1 MLIDPFQR
9 KISYIRVSVTD
20 RCDFRCVYC
29 MSEDMEF
36 LPKKDVLSLEELD
49 RLCNAFIDLGVKKL
63 RITGGEPLVRKNIM
77 QLFNTLG
84 KKLRYG
90 LEELTLTTN
99 GSQLTRYAK
108 NLFDSGVRRINVSL
122 DSLDKNKFKKITRI
136 GDFDKVIRGIMTA
149 KKAGLKIKI
158 NTVAL
163 KGINDN
169 EILDLVNWC
178 GKNKFKKITRIG
190 ELDKVINGIMAAK
203 KAGLKIKI
211 NTVALKGI
219 NDNEIL
225 NLVNWCGENKFSLT
239 FIEVMPM
246 GEIGEKRSDQ
256 YMPLTE
262 VKSLIQTKY
271 SLTEDSLRTGGP
283 ARYVHCHETD
293 QKIGFITPHTHN
305 FCELCNRVR
314 ITCTG
319 EMYMC
324 LGQQDK
330 ADLKTPLRKSENDQT
345 LKNVIYEAISRKP
358 KGHDFVIDRKENEQF
373 VPRHMNVTGG

>member
-1 MLIDPFQR
+1 MLIDSFQR

-49 RLCNAFIDLGVKKL
+49 RLCNTFIDLGVKKL

-77 QLFNTLG
+77 QLFSNLG
-84 KKLRYG
+84 KKIGHG

-99 GSQLTRYAK
+99 GSQLALYAK
-108 NLFDSGVRRINVSL
+108 DLFDNGVKRINVSL

-136 GDFDKVIRGIMTA
+136 GDLDKVVKGIMAA
-149 KKAGLKIKI
+149 KNAGLKIKI

-169 EILDLVNWC
+169 EILDLV
-178 GKNKFKKITRIG
+178 K
-190 ELDKVINGIMAAK
+190 
-203 KAGLKIKI
+203 
-211 NTVALKGI
+211 
-219 NDNEIL
+219 
-225 NLVNWCGENKFSLT
+225 WCGENKFALT

-246 GEIGEKRSDQ
+246 GEIGEKRIDQ

-262 VKSLIQTKY
+262 VRSLIKTRY
-271 SLTEDSLRTGGP
+271 SITDDPLKTGGP
-283 ARYVHCHETD
+283 AKYVHCHETN
-293 QKIGFITPHTHN
+293 QKIGFITPLTHN
-305 FCELCNRVR
+305 FCETCNRVR

-319 EMYMC
+319 KMYMC
-324 LGQQDK
+324 LGQEDK
-330 ADLKTPLRKSENDQT
+330 EDLKKPLRESENNDL
-345 LKNVIYEAISRKP
+345 LKKVIYKAILRKP
-358 KGHDFVIDRKENEQF
+358 KGHDFVIERKKDDKF

>member
-1 MLIDPFQR
+1 MLIDSFQR

-20 RCDFRCVYC
+20 RCDFRCTYC

-49 RLCNAFIDLGVKKL
+49 RLCNTFIDLGVKKL
-63 RITGGEPLVRKNIM
+63 RITGGEPLVRKNII
-77 QLFNTLG
+77 QLFNNLG
-84 KKLRYG
+84 KKLGKG

-99 GSQLTRYAK
+99 GSQLDRYAEK
-108 NLFDSGVRRINVSL
+108 LFNCGVRRINISL
-122 DSLDKNKFKKITRI
+122 DSLEKDKFKKITRN
-136 GDFDKVIRGIMTA
+136 GDFDKVLKGIMAA
-149 KKAGLKIKI
+149 KKVGLKIKI

-163 KGINDN
+163 KGINDD
-169 EILDLVNWC
+169 EIL
-178 GKNKFKKITRIG
+178 K
-190 ELDKVINGIMAAK
+190 
-203 KAGLKIKI
+203 
-211 NTVALKGI
+211 
-219 NDNEIL
+219 
-225 NLVNWCGENKFSLT
+225 LVNWCGENKFSLT

-246 GEIGEKRSDQ
+246 GEIGEKRINQ
-256 YMPLTE
+256 YMSLTE
-262 VKSLIQTKY
+262 VKSLIQQKY
-271 SLTEDSLRTGGP
+271 SITNDPLRTAGP

-330 ADLKTPLRKSENDQT
+330 VDLKKPLRKSENNHL
-345 LKNVIYEAISRKP
+345 LKNTIQEAILRKP
-358 KGHDFVIDRKENEQF
+358 KGHDFRIEKTENEKF

>member
-1 MLIDPFQR
+1 MLIDPFKR
-9 KISYIRVSVTD
+9 KISYVRVSVTD
-20 RCDFRCVYC
+20 RCDFRCTYC

-49 RLCNAFIDLGVKKL
+49 RLCNTFIDLGVKKL

-77 QLFNTLG
+77 QLFSNLG
-84 KKLRYG
+84 KKLGQG

-99 GSQLTRYAK
+99 GSQLDRYAK
-108 NLFDSGVRRINVSL
+108 DLFDNGVRRINVSL
-122 DSLDKNKFKKITRI
+122 DSLEKKKFKKITRI
-136 GDFDKVIRGIMTA
+136 GD
-149 KKAGLKIKI
+149 
-158 NTVAL
+158 
-163 KGINDN
+163 
-169 EILDLVNWC
+169 
-178 GKNKFKKITRIG
+178 
-190 ELDKVINGIMAAK
+190 LDKVINGIMVAK

-330 ADLKTPLRKSENDQT
+330 ADLKSPLRKSENDQL
-345 LKNVIYEAISRKP
+345 LKDVIYEAISRKP
-358 KGHDFVIDRKENEQF
+358 KGHDFVIERKENEQF

>member
-1 MLIDPFQR
+1 MLIDPFKR
-9 KISYIRVSVTD
+9 KISYVRVSVTD
-20 RCDFRCVYC
+20 RCDFRCTYC
-29 MSEDMEF
+29 MSEDMDF

-49 RLCNAFIDLGVKKL
+49 RLCNTFIDLGVKKL

-77 QLFNTLG
+77 QLFSNLG
-84 KKLRYG
+84 KKLGQG

-99 GSQLTRYAK
+99 GSQLDRYAK
-108 NLFDSGVRRINVSL
+108 DLFDNGVRRINVSL
-122 DSLDKNKFKKITRI
+122 DSLEKNKFKKITRI
-136 GDFDKVIRGIMTA
+136 GNLDKVINGIMVA

-163 KGINDN
+163 K
-169 EILDLVNWC
+169 E
-178 GKNKFKKITRIG
+178 
-190 ELDKVINGIMAAK
+190 
-203 KAGLKIKI
+203 
-211 NTVALKGI
+211 I

-330 ADLKTPLRKSENDQT
+330 ADLKTPLRKSENNQL
-345 LKNVIYEAISRKP
+345 LKRCNIRSHFKKTQRAMILLLSGNKM
-358 KGHDFVIDRKENEQF
+358 KNLFLDI
-373 VPRHMNVTGG
+373 

>member
-1 MLIDPFQR
+1 MLIDPFKR
-9 KISYIRVSVTD
+9 KISYVRVSVTD
-20 RCDFRCVYC
+20 RCDFRCTYC

-49 RLCNAFIDLGVKKL
+49 RLCSTFIDLGVKKL

-77 QLFNTLG
+77 QLFSNLG
-84 KKLRYG
+84 KKLGQG

-99 GSQLTRYAK
+99 GSQLDRYAK
-108 NLFDSGVRRINVSL
+108 DLFENGVRRINVSL
-122 DSLDKNKFKKITRI
+122 DSLEKNKFKKITRI
-136 GDFDKVIRGIMTA
+136 GDLDKVINGIMVA

-158 NTVAL
+158 NA
-163 KGINDN
+163 
-169 EILDLVNWC
+169 
-178 GKNKFKKITRIG
+178 
-190 ELDKVINGIMAAK
+190 
-203 KAGLKIKI
+203 
-211 NTVALKGI
+211 VALKGI

-330 ADLKTPLRKSENDQT
+330 ADLKIPLRKSENDQL
-345 LKNVIYEAISRKP
+345 LKDVIYEAISRKP
-358 KGHDFVIDRKENEQF
+358 KGHDFVIERKENEQF

>member
-1 MLIDPFQR
+1 MLIDPFKR
-9 KISYIRVSVTD
+9 KISYVRVSVTD
-20 RCDFRCVYC
+20 RCDFRCTYC
-29 MSEDMEF
+29 MSEDMDF

-49 RLCNAFIDLGVKKL
+49 RLCNTFIDLGVKKL

-77 QLFNTLG
+77 QLFSNLG
-84 KKLRYG
+84 KKLGQG

-99 GSQLTRYAK
+99 GSQLDRYAK
-108 NLFDSGVRRINVSL
+108 DLFDNGVRRINISL
-122 DSLDKNKFKKITRI
+122 DSLEKNKFKKITRI
-136 GDFDKVIRGIMTA
+136 GDLDKVINGIMVA

-163 KGINDN
+163 K
-169 EILDLVNWC
+169 E
-178 GKNKFKKITRIG
+178 
-190 ELDKVINGIMAAK
+190 
-203 KAGLKIKI
+203 
-211 NTVALKGI
+211 I

-319 EMYMC
+319 VMYMC

-330 ADLKTPLRKSENDQT
+330 ADLKTPLRKSENDQ
-345 LKNVIYEAISRKP
+345 LLQHVIYEAISRKP
-358 KGHDFVIDRKENEQF
+358 KGHDFVIERKENEQF

>member
-9 KISYIRVSVTD
+9 KISYVRVSVTD
-20 RCDFRCVYC
+20 RCDFRCTYC

-49 RLCNAFIDLGVKKL
+49 RLCNTFIDLGVKKL

-77 QLFNTLG
+77 QLFSNLG
-84 KKLRYG
+84 KKLGHG

-99 GSQLTRYAK
+99 GSQLDRYAK
-108 NLFDSGVRRINVSL
+108 DLFDTGVRRINVSL
-122 DSLDKNKFKKITRI
+122 DSLEKNKFKKITRI
-136 GDFDKVIRGIMTA
+136 GD
-149 KKAGLKIKI
+149 
-158 NTVAL
+158 
-163 KGINDN
+163 
-169 EILDLVNWC
+169 
-178 GKNKFKKITRIG
+178 
-190 ELDKVINGIMAAK
+190 LDKVIKGIMAAK

-211 NTVALKGI
+211 NTVALKKI

-246 GEIGEKRSDQ
+246 GAIGEKRADQ

-330 ADLKTPLRKSENDQT
+330 ADLKTPLRKSENDQL
-345 LKNVIYEAISRKP
+345 LKDVIYEAISRKP
-358 KGHDFVIDRKENEQF
+358 KGHDFVIERKENEQF

>member
-1 MLIDPFQR
+1 MLIDPFKR
-9 KISYIRVSVTD
+9 KISYVRVSVTD
-20 RCDFRCVYC
+20 RCDFRCTYC

-49 RLCNAFIDLGVKKL
+49 RLCNTFIDLGVKKL

-77 QLFNTLG
+77 QLFHNLG
-84 KKLRYG
+84 RKIGHG

-99 GSQLTRYAK
+99 GSQLARYAK
-108 NLFDSGVRRINVSL
+108 DLFDNGVRRINVSL
-122 DSLDKNKFKKITRI
+122 YSLEKNKFKKITRI
-136 GDFDKVIRGIMTA
+136 GD
-149 KKAGLKIKI
+149 
-158 NTVAL
+158 
-163 KGINDN
+163 
-169 EILDLVNWC
+169 
-178 GKNKFKKITRIG
+178 
-190 ELDKVINGIMAAK
+190 LDKVINGIMAAK
-203 KAGLKIKI
+203 KTGLKIKI
-211 NTVALKGI
+211 NTVALKEI

-225 NLVNWCGENKFSLT
+225 NLVNWCGENKFALT

-246 GEIGEKRSDQ
+246 GEIGEKRADQ

-271 SLTEDSLRTGGP
+271 SITEDSLRTGGP

-305 FCELCNRVR
+305 FSEMCNRVR

-330 ADLKTPLRKSENDQT
+330 ADLKTPLRKSENNQL
-345 LKNVIYEAISRKP
+345 LKNAIYEAISRKP
-358 KGHDFVIDRKENEQF
+358 KGHDFVIERKQDEKF

>member
-1 MLIDPFQR
+1 MLIDSFQR
-9 KISYIRVSVTD
+9 KISYLRVSVTD
-20 RCDFRCVYC
+20 RCDFRCTYC
-29 MSEDMEF
+29 MSEDMKF
-36 LPKKDVLSLEELD
+36 LPKKNILSLEELD
-49 RLCNAFIDLGVKKL
+49 RLCNTFIDLGVKKL
-63 RITGGEPLVRKNIM
+63 RITGGEPLIRKNIM
-77 QLFNTLG
+77 QLFKNLG
-84 KKLRYG
+84 KKLGKG

-99 GSQLTRYAK
+99 GSQLDRYAK
-108 NLFDSGVRRINVSL
+108 DLLSVGVRRINISL
-122 DSLDKNKFKKITRI
+122 DSLNKKKFRNITRN
-136 GDFDKVIRGIMTA
+136 GDFDRVLKGIMVA

-163 KGINDN
+163 KGINDD
-169 EILDLVNWC
+169 EIL
-178 GKNKFKKITRIG
+178 K
-190 ELDKVINGIMAAK
+190 
-203 KAGLKIKI
+203 
-211 NTVALKGI
+211 
-219 NDNEIL
+219 
-225 NLVNWCGENKFSLT
+225 LVNWCGENKFSLT

-246 GEIGEKRSDQ
+246 GEIGEKRIDQ

-262 VKSLIQTKY
+262 VKNLIQKKY
-271 SLTEDSLRTGGP
+271 SISEDSFRTAGP

-330 ADLKTPLRKSENDQT
+330 ADLKTPLRKSENNQL
-345 LKNVIYEAISRKP
+345 LKDTIYEAISRKP
-358 KGHDFVIDRKENEQF
+358 KGHDFVIERKENENF

>member
-1 MLIDPFQR
+1 
-9 KISYIRVSVTD
+9 
-20 RCDFRCVYC
+20 

-49 RLCNAFIDLGVKKL
+49 RLCNTFIDLGVKKL

-77 QLFNTLG
+77 QLFSTLG
-84 KKLRYG
+84 NKIGQG

-99 GSQLTRYAK
+99 GSQLARYAK
-108 NLFDSGVRRINVSL
+108 DLFDNGVKRINVSL

-136 GDFDKVIRGIMTA
+136 GDFDKVVKGIMAA
-149 KKAGLKIKI
+149 KNAGLKIKI

-178 GKNKFKKITRIG
+178 G
-190 ELDKVINGIMAAK
+190 
-203 KAGLKIKI
+203 
-211 NTVALKGI
+211 
-219 NDNEIL
+219 
-225 NLVNWCGENKFSLT
+225 ENKFALT

-246 GEIGEKRSDQ
+246 GEIGEKRIDQ

-262 VKSLIQTKY
+262 VRSLIQTRY
-271 SLTEDSLRTGGP
+271 SITDNPLKTGGP
-283 ARYVHCHETD
+283 AKYVHCHETN
-293 QKIGFITPHTHN
+293 QKIGFITPLTHN
-305 FCELCNRVR
+305 FCETCNRVR

-319 EMYMC
+319 KMYMC
-324 LGQQDK
+324 LGQEDK
-330 ADLKTPLRKSENDQT
+330 EDLKKPLRESENDDL
-345 LKNVIYEAISRKP
+345 LKKVIYKAILRKP
-358 KGHDFVIDRKENEQF
+358 KGHDFVIERKKDEKV

>member
-1 MLIDPFQR
+1 MLIDSFQR

-49 RLCNAFIDLGVKKL
+49 RLCNIFIDLGVKKL

-77 QLFNTLG
+77 QLFSNLG
-84 KKLRYG
+84 NKIGQG

-99 GSQLTRYAK
+99 GSQLARYAK
-108 NLFDSGVRRINVSL
+108 DLFDNKVKRINVSL
-122 DSLDKNKFKKITRI
+122 DSLDKNKFKKITRNS
-136 GDFDKVIRGIMTA
+136 DFNKVVKGIMAA
-149 KKAGLKIKI
+149 KNAGLKIKI

-178 GKNKFKKITRIG
+178 G
-190 ELDKVINGIMAAK
+190 
-203 KAGLKIKI
+203 
-211 NTVALKGI
+211 
-219 NDNEIL
+219 
-225 NLVNWCGENKFSLT
+225 ENKFALT

-246 GEIGEKRSDQ
+246 GEIGEKRIDQ

-262 VKSLIQTKY
+262 VRSLIKTRY
-271 SLTEDSLRTGGP
+271 SITDDPLKTGGP
-283 ARYVHCHETD
+283 AKYVHCHETN
-293 QKIGFITPHTHN
+293 QKIGFITPLTHN
-305 FCELCNRVR
+305 FCETCNRVR

-319 EMYMC
+319 KMYMC
-324 LGQQDK
+324 LGQEDK
-330 ADLKTPLRKSENDQT
+330 EDLKKPLRESENNDL
-345 LKNVIYEAISRKP
+345 LKKVIYKAILRKP
-358 KGHDFVIDRKENEQF
+358 KGHDFVIERKKDEKF

>member
-1 MLIDPFQR
+1 MLIDPFKR
-9 KISYIRVSVTD
+9 KISYVRVSVTD
-20 RCDFRCVYC
+20 RCDFRCTYC

-49 RLCNAFIDLGVKKL
+49 RLCNTFIDLGVKKL

-77 QLFNTLG
+77 QLFSNLG
-84 KKLRYG
+84 KKLGQG

-99 GSQLTRYAK
+99 GSQLDRYAK
-108 NLFDSGVRRINVSL
+108 DLFENGVRRINVSL
-122 DSLDKNKFKKITRI
+122 DSLEKNKFKKITRI
-136 GDFDKVIRGIMTA
+136 GDLNKVINGIMVA

-158 NTVAL
+158 NA
-163 KGINDN
+163 
-169 EILDLVNWC
+169 
-178 GKNKFKKITRIG
+178 
-190 ELDKVINGIMAAK
+190 
-203 KAGLKIKI
+203 
-211 NTVALKGI
+211 VALKGI

-246 GEIGEKRSDQ
+246 GEIGEKRADQ

-283 ARYVHCHETD
+283 ARYVYCHETD

-330 ADLKTPLRKSENDQT
+330 ADLKSPLRKSENDQM
-345 LKNVIYEAISRKP
+345 LKDVIYEAILRKP
-358 KGHDFVIDRKENEQF
+358 KGHDFVIERKENEQF

>member
-1 MLIDPFQR
+1 MLIDPFKR
-9 KISYIRVSVTD
+9 KISYVRVSVTD
-20 RCDFRCVYC
+20 RCDFRCTYC

-49 RLCNAFIDLGVKKL
+49 RLCNTFIDLGVKKL

-77 QLFNTLG
+77 QLFSNLG
-84 KKLRYG
+84 KKLGQG

-99 GSQLTRYAK
+99 GSQLDRYAK
-108 NLFDSGVRRINVSL
+108 DLFENGVRRINVSL
-122 DSLDKNKFKKITRI
+122 DSLEKNKFKKITRI
-136 GDFDKVIRGIMTA
+136 GDLDKVINGIMVA

-158 NTVAL
+158 NA
-163 KGINDN
+163 
-169 EILDLVNWC
+169 
-178 GKNKFKKITRIG
+178 
-190 ELDKVINGIMAAK
+190 
-203 KAGLKIKI
+203 
-211 NTVALKGI
+211 VALKGI

-246 GEIGEKRSDQ
+246 GEIGEKRADQ

-330 ADLKTPLRKSENDQT
+330 ADLKTPLRKSENGQL
-345 LKNVIYEAISRKP
+345 LKDVIYEAISRKP
-358 KGHDFVIDRKENEQF
+358 KGHDFVIERKENEQF

>member
-1 MLIDPFQR
+1 MLIDSFQR

-49 RLCNAFIDLGVKKL
+49 RLCNTFIDLGVKKL

-77 QLFNTLG
+77 QLFSTLG
-84 KKLRYG
+84 NKIGQG

-99 GSQLTRYAK
+99 GSQLARYAK
-108 NLFDSGVRRINVSL
+108 DLFDNGVKRINVSL

-136 GDFDKVIRGIMTA
+136 GDFDKVVKGIMAA
-149 KKAGLKIKI
+149 KNAGLKIKI

-178 GKNKFKKITRIG
+178 G
-190 ELDKVINGIMAAK
+190 
-203 KAGLKIKI
+203 
-211 NTVALKGI
+211 
-219 NDNEIL
+219 
-225 NLVNWCGENKFSLT
+225 ENKFALT

-246 GEIGEKRSDQ
+246 GEIGEKRIDQ

-262 VKSLIQTKY
+262 VRSLIKTRY
-271 SLTEDSLRTGGP
+271 SITDDPLKTGGP
-283 ARYVHCHETD
+283 AKYVHCHETN
-293 QKIGFITPHTHN
+293 QKIGFITPLTHN
-305 FCELCNRVR
+305 FCETCNRVR

-319 EMYMC
+319 KMYMC
-324 LGQQDK
+324 LGQEDK
-330 ADLKTPLRKSENDQT
+330 EDLKKPLRESENNDL
-345 LKNVIYEAISRKP
+345 LKKVIYKAILRKP
-358 KGHDFVIDRKENEQF
+358 KGHDFVIERKKDEKF

>member
-9 KISYIRVSVTD
+9 KISYVRVSVTD
-20 RCDFRCVYC
+20 RCDFRCTYC

-49 RLCNAFIDLGVKKL
+49 RLCNTFIDLGVKKL

-77 QLFNTLG
+77 QLFSNLG
-84 KKLRYG
+84 KKLGHG

-99 GSQLTRYAK
+99 GSQLDRYAK
-108 NLFDSGVRRINVSL
+108 VLFDNGVRRINVSL

-136 GDFDKVIRGIMTA
+136 GD
-149 KKAGLKIKI
+149 
-158 NTVAL
+158 
-163 KGINDN
+163 
-169 EILDLVNWC
+169 
-178 GKNKFKKITRIG
+178 
-190 ELDKVINGIMAAK
+190 LDKVIKGIMAAK

-293 QKIGFITPHTHN
+293 Q
-305 FCELCNRVR
+305 
-314 ITCTG
+314 
-319 EMYMC
+319 
-324 LGQQDK
+324 
-330 ADLKTPLRKSENDQT
+330 
-345 LKNVIYEAISRKP
+345 
-358 KGHDFVIDRKENEQF
+358 
-373 VPRHMNVTGG
+373 

>member
-9 KISYIRVSVTD
+9 KISYVRVSVTD
-20 RCDFRCVYC
+20 RCDFRCTYC
-29 MSEDMEF
+29 MSEDMNF

-49 RLCNAFIDLGVKKL
+49 RLCNTFIDLGVKKL

-77 QLFNTLG
+77 QLFSNLG
-84 KKLRYG
+84 KKLSQG

-99 GSQLTRYAK
+99 GSQLDRYAK
-108 NLFDSGVRRINVSL
+108 DLFDNGVRRINVSL
-122 DSLDKNKFKKITRI
+122 DSLEKNKFRKITRI
-136 GDFDKVIRGIMTA
+136 GD
-149 KKAGLKIKI
+149 
-158 NTVAL
+158 
-163 KGINDN
+163 
-169 EILDLVNWC
+169 
-178 GKNKFKKITRIG
+178 
-190 ELDKVINGIMAAK
+190 LDKVINGIMAAK
-203 KAGLKIKI
+203 KVGLKIKI
-211 NTVALKGI
+211 NTVALKEI

-246 GEIGEKRSDQ
+246 GAIGEKRADQ

-271 SLTEDSLRTGGP
+271 SITEDSLRTGGP

-330 ADLKTPLRKSENDQT
+330 TDLKTPLRKSENDQL
-345 LKNVIYEAISRKP
+345 LKDVIYEAISRKP
-358 KGHDFVIDRKENEQF
+358 KGHDFVIERKENEQF

>member
-1 MLIDPFQR
+1 MLIDPFKR
-9 KISYIRVSVTD
+9 KISYVRVSVTD
-20 RCDFRCVYC
+20 RCDFRCTYC

-49 RLCNAFIDLGVKKL
+49 RLCNTFIDLGVKKL

-77 QLFNTLG
+77 QLFSNLG
-84 KKLRYG
+84 KKLGQG

-99 GSQLTRYAK
+99 GSQLDRYAK
-108 NLFDSGVRRINVSL
+108 DLFENGVRRINVSL
-122 DSLDKNKFKKITRI
+122 DSLEKNKFKKITRI
-136 GDFDKVIRGIMTA
+136 GDLDKVINGIMVA

-158 NTVAL
+158 NA
-163 KGINDN
+163 
-169 EILDLVNWC
+169 
-178 GKNKFKKITRIG
+178 
-190 ELDKVINGIMAAK
+190 
-203 KAGLKIKI
+203 
-211 NTVALKGI
+211 VALKGI

-271 SLTEDSLRTGGP
+271 SITEDSISTGGP
-283 ARYVHCHETD
+283 ARYVQCLDTD
-293 QKIGFITPHTHN
+293 HKIGFITPHTHN

-330 ADLKTPLRKSENDQT
+330 ADLKTPLRKSENDQL
-345 LKNVIYEAISRKP
+345 LKDVIYEAISRKP
-358 KGHDFVIDRKENEQF
+358 KGHDFVIERKENEQF

>member
-1 MLIDPFQR
+1 MLIDSFQR

-49 RLCNAFIDLGVKKL
+49 RLCNTFIDLGVKKL

-77 QLFNTLG
+77 QLFSNLG
-84 KKLRYG
+84 NKIGQG

-99 GSQLTRYAK
+99 GSQLARYAK
-108 NLFDSGVRRINVSL
+108 DLFDNGVKRINVSL

-136 GDFDKVIRGIMTA
+136 GDFDKVVKGIMAA
-149 KKAGLKIKI
+149 KNAGLKIKI

-169 EILDLVNWC
+169 EILDLV
-178 GKNKFKKITRIG
+178 K
-190 ELDKVINGIMAAK
+190 
-203 KAGLKIKI
+203 
-211 NTVALKGI
+211 
-219 NDNEIL
+219 
-225 NLVNWCGENKFSLT
+225 WCGENKFALT

-246 GEIGEKRSDQ
+246 GEIGEKRIDQ

-262 VKSLIQTKY
+262 VRSLIKTRY
-271 SLTEDSLRTGGP
+271 SITDDPLKTGGP
-283 ARYVHCHETD
+283 AKYVHCHETN
-293 QKIGFITPHTHN
+293 QKIGFITPLTHN
-305 FCELCNRVR
+305 FCETCNRVR

-319 EMYMC
+319 KMYMC
-324 LGQQDK
+324 LGQEDK
-330 ADLKTPLRKSENDQT
+330 EDLKIPLRESENNDL
-345 LKNVIYEAISRKP
+345 LKKVIYKAILRKP
-358 KGHDFVIDRKENEQF
+358 KGHDFVIERKKDDKF

>member
-1 MLIDPFQR
+1 MLIDPFKR
-9 KISYIRVSVTD
+9 KISYVRVSVTD
-20 RCDFRCVYC
+20 RCDFRCTYC
-29 MSEDMEF
+29 MSENMEF
-36 LPKKDVLSLEELD
+36 LPKRDVLSLEELD
-49 RLCNAFIDLGVKKL
+49 RLCNTFIDLGVKKL

-77 QLFNTLG
+77 QLFSNLG
-84 KKLRYG
+84 KKLGQG

-99 GSQLTRYAK
+99 GSQLDRYAK
-108 NLFDSGVRRINVSL
+108 DLFDNGVRRINVSL
-122 DSLDKNKFKKITRI
+122 DSLEKKKFKNITRI
-136 GDFDKVIRGIMTA
+136 GD
-149 KKAGLKIKI
+149 
-158 NTVAL
+158 
-163 KGINDN
+163 
-169 EILDLVNWC
+169 
-178 GKNKFKKITRIG
+178 
-190 ELDKVINGIMAAK
+190 LDKVINGIMVAK

-246 GEIGEKRSDQ
+246 GEIGEKRADQ

-330 ADLKTPLRKSENDQT
+330 ADLKTPLRKSENDQL
-345 LKNVIYEAISRKP
+345 LKHVIYEAISRKP
-358 KGHDFVIDRKENEQF
+358 KGHDFVIERKENEQF